1 MGESSPMTT
10 IKIDNLK
17 PAGAELFC
25 DSETFIDDLS
35 NDELAYIHGG
45 SKSGNRSLFLC
56 FIFAKKDK
64 D

>member
-1 MGESSPMTT
+1 MTT

-25 DSETFIDDLS
+25 DSESFINDLS

-45 SKSGNRSLFLC
+45 SWSLFLC
-56 FIFAKKDK
+56 FIFKGKDK